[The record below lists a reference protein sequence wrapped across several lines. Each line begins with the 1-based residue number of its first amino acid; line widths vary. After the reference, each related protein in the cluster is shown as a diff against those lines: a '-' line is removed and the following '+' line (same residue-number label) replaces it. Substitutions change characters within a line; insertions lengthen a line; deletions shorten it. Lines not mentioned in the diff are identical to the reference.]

1 MGSLNLKLGL
11 LLVLI
16 PAGASLAAEPQ
27 QDDKSYLPPASL
39 RAAPKAPAAEP
50 SRQAAAEPARR
61 QVRIRR
67 RHEPRYYR
75 EPVFPRFAGPRFFG
89 MF

>member
-1 MGSLNLKLGL
+1 MRSLSLKMGL

-16 PAGASLAAEPQ
+16 PAGASFAAEPQ

-39 RAAPKAPAAEP
+39 RAAPTTPAAERP
-50 SRQAAAEPARR
+50 RQAAAEPGRRHARM
-61 QVRIRR
+61 RR
-67 RHEPRYYR
+67 RHEPRFYR
-75 EPVFPRFAGPRFFG
+75 GPRFAGPGFYFG

>member
-1 MGSLNLKLGL
+1 MRSLYLKIGL

-16 PAGASLAAEPQ
+16 PAGASFAAEPQ

-39 RAAPKAPAAEP
+39 RAAPRAPAAEQT
-50 SRQAAAEPARR
+50 RQAAAGSGRR
-61 QVRIRR
+61 QVRFHR
-67 RHEPRYYR
+67 RHEPRYR
-75 EPVFPRFAGPRFFG
+75 EPMFRRYAGRRFYFG

>member
-1 MGSLNLKLGL
+1 MGSLSLKLGL

-16 PAGASLAAEPQ
+16 PAGASFAAEPQ

-39 RAAPKAPAAEP
+39 RAAPITPAAGQA
-50 SRQAAAEPARR
+50 RQAAAEQGIRKHAR
-61 QVRIRR
+61 IHR
-67 RHEPRYYR
+67 RHIYREPRYQ
-75 EPVFPRFAGPRFFG
+75 RFAGPRFYFG